1 MNPSS
6 NCPPWQ
12 LDGPG
17 SAGTAS
23 PLLHRV
29 LRHDPLCRPAPKSQC
44 AKRYQVS
51 TLPVPSPVVEATA
64 QEQVAQAQAHP
75 HPQPQPQPSLS
86 ADRVSVGASH
96 TSSRSPCP
104 AIMPE
109 ATNARASTLRVNL
122 VLSRF
127 IGGSQGL

>member
-1 MNPSS
+1 SS

-12 LDGPG
+12 LDSPG

-44 AKRYQVS
+44 AKRYQAS
-51 TLPVPSPVVEATA
+51 GVPIPTVEAATV

-86 ADRVSVGASH
+86 ADRSSVAASH

-109 ATNARASTLRVNL
+109 ATNARASTLVNL

-127 IGGSQGL
+127 IGGSQGLCFSPC